1 MTEKEK
7 AAIKY
12 IEEHIKNV
20 ERARKEKRACG
31 LQDDTYYGDPFDF
44 NNSRYNAAY
53 QESKSC

>member
-7 AAIKY
+7 AAKY

-44 NNSRYNAAY
+44 NTSRYAEAY
-53 QESKSC
+53 KESKSC